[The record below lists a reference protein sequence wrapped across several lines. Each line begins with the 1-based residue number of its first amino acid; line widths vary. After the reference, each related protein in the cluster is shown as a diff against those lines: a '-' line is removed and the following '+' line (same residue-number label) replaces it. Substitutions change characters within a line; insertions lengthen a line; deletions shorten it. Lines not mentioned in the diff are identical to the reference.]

1 MIDRNM
7 SFFIY
12 TMAYN
17 GTKHLDENYAREVSM
32 LRTSQSWKSSST
44 LRLLVFFL
52 LTGTTL
58 GVWETLFA
66 ADVQC
71 RFKAE
76 SETTEIHIVR
86 DGRTLW
92 AGTIEKSETKAVSI
106 PEGAFTVIS
115 KVYNPN
121 LKAKGDVR
129 SDSHTQICR
138 DQTLI
143 VPLFYETK
151 EH

>member
-1 MIDRNM
+1 
-7 SFFIY
+7 
-12 TMAYN
+12 
-17 GTKHLDENYAREVSM
+17 M
-32 LRTSQSWKSSST
+32 LRTSQVWQSSP

-52 LTGTTL
+52 GATIGLCD
-58 GVWETLFA
+58 TLFA

-71 RFKAE
+71 RFKAA
-76 SETTEIHIVR
+76 SETTEIHIVLA
-86 DGRTLW
+86 GKTLW
-92 AGTIEKSETKAVSI
+92 AGTIEKLDTKVISI
-106 PEGAFTVIS
+106 PEGPFTVIS
-115 KVYNPN
+115 KVDNPN

-129 SDSHTQICR
+129 SDTHTQICR

>member
-1 MIDRNM
+1 
-7 SFFIY
+7 
-12 TMAYN
+12 
-17 GTKHLDENYAREVSM
+17 M
-32 LRTSQSWKSSST
+32 LSTSQVWKSFPQ
-44 LRLLVFFL
+44 RLLVVFL
-52 LTGTTL
+52 LTGATL
-58 GVWETLFA
+58 GLCDSLFA

-76 SETTEIHIVR
+76 SEATEIHIVLA
-86 DGRTLW
+86 GKTLW
-92 AGTIEKSETKAVSI
+92 AGTIEKLETKVISI
-106 PEGAFTVIS
+106 PEGPFTVIS